1 MDCDG
6 PLTATVTRLGDG
18 ANTTSQGPRWAHI
31 RNTTPRYAC
40 RLACRGTCGVVG
52 LSCNV
57 TTRLMTFMLP
67 VRIGTRT
74 ITMFCVDI
82 TCSTSYTVVMAKR
95 NLTIQLDEATIR
107 HAKIVAAHRG
117 LSLSSLVA
125 QQLNELAE
133 ADQRYERARA
143 VALGALADATGS
155 GAPIWRRE
163 ELYDL

>member
-1 MDCDG
+1 MNCHRPPAADG
-6 PLTATVTRLGDG
+6 WTAPPLSSAYGPFLLPQTHALATGDRRAG
-18 ANTTSQGPRWAHI
+18 RPAAPS
-31 RNTTPRYAC
+31 
-40 RLACRGTCGVVG
+40 
-52 LSCNV
+52 
-57 TTRLMTFMLP
+57 
-67 VRIGTRT
+67 
-74 ITMFCVDI
+74 CVDI
-82 TCSTSYTVVMAKR
+82 TCSTSYTVVVAKR

-143 VALGALADATGS
+143 VALGALAGATGG

>member
-1 MDCDG
+1 MRS
-6 PLTATVTRLGDG
+6 AVTDQTPPPGIDQRNSAAEETLG
-18 ANTTSQGPRWAHI
+18 THSTISTS
-31 RNTTPRYAC
+31 
-40 RLACRGTCGVVG
+40 
-52 LSCNV
+52 
-57 TTRLMTFMLP
+57 
-67 VRIGTRT
+67 
-74 ITMFCVDI
+74 CVDI

-143 VALGALADATGS
+143 VALGALADAS
-155 GAPIWRRE
+155 GGAAPSWRRE
-163 ELYDL
+163 ELYDR